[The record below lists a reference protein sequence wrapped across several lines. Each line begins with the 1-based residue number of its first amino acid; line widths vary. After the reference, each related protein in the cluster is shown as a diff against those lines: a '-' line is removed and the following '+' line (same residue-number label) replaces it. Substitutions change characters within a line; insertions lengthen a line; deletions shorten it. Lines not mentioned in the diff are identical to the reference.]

1 MAIHRKSVWQRRV
14 EKFMGNARQ
23 EVPKKVVL
31 PNEGTRR
38 LRAALIL
45 EEALETIEALGFTAT
60 GPSGYQIT
68 AGSTD
73 FLPTGEPDLVEIA
86 DGCAD
91 IMVVTLGTLSAC
103 GIADESVMMEVLDS
117 NDSKFAE
124 GHYINEI
131 GKLVKSPLYRP
142 ARIDQV
148 LISQTQ

>member
-1 MAIHRKSVWQRRV
+1 MAVHKRSIWQRRV
-14 EKFMGNARQ
+14 EKFMLNARQ
-23 EVPKKVVL
+23 QVPASPVI
-31 PNEGTRR
+31 PEAGIRR

-45 EEALETIEALGFTAT
+45 EEALETIVALGFGVLSADGRMIDMDNT
-60 GPSGYQIT
+60 S
-68 AGSTD
+68 
-73 FLPTGEPDLVEIA
+73 LEPTHEPCLIEIA

-103 GIADESVMMEVLDS
+103 GIADDSVMAEVLDS

-124 GHYINEI
+124 GHHINEI
-131 GKLVKSPLYRP
+131 GKLIKSQKYRP

>member
-1 MAIHRKSVWQRRV
+1 MAIHRKSVWQRRI

-23 EVPKKVVL
+23 EVLGTPVV
-31 PNEGTRR
+31 PSQEVRR

-45 EEALETIEALGFTAT
+45 EEALETIEALGYGVLSADGRTIDMDNT
-60 GPSGYQIT
+60 SLELT
-68 AGSTD
+68 H
-73 FLPTGEPDLVEIA
+73 EPCLIEIA

-124 GHYINEI
+124 GSYINEI
-131 GKLVKSPLYRP
+131 GKLIKSPLYQP